1 MSEDTLFFFG
11 IVYDILALV
20 SQREKG
26 VYKMKRCAVWLLGLT
41 VMLGTIGCNSNS
53 DSQVSDEG
61 TEMSETSTPN
71 EESNCETKVDD
82 YTSVADI
89 DKLSDGY
96 VDVYYQGDKN
106 IYRAYFSESEKKI
119 AVEHSTNAG
128 ADWERTLV
136 EYADYGYGV
145 YKVFLSFVNELEGYL
160 LYCGEPGAGLMN
172 EVLYKTTDGGKSY
185 EVVADISLAICDY
198 PTGMEFLSENVGFI
212 ITSYHGNDAF
222 LYKTTDGGKT
232 WKEQSIT
239 LPDISY
245 SYAQGYSIE
254 WNDEKQLEL
263 VVELVE
269 IEGKTRHRYYTKN
282 GINWILKWF

>member
-1 MSEDTLFFFG
+1 MRIRLAVFIMILSACGILVACAKTESQNELQALSE
-11 IVYDILALV
+11 
-20 SQREKG
+20 
-26 VYKMKRCAVWLLGLT
+26 
-41 VMLGTIGCNSNS
+41 SNS
-53 DSQVSDEG
+53 ISQDNSHEVENFDTSSDLDENNITDIDKVSDI
-61 TEMSETSTPN
+61 N
-71 EESNCETKVDD
+71 
-82 YTSVADI
+82 
-89 DKLSDGY
+89 KLSDGY

-239 LPDISY
+239 LPEASY
-245 SYAQGYSIE
+245 SYAQGYVIE

-263 VVELVE
+263 VVELVDGD
-269 IEGKTRHRYYTKN
+269 GKAQHRYYTED
-282 GINWILKWF
+282 GINWILK